1 MNSVMLAA
9 SLMFLSAV
17 PNYNNA
23 SYELT
28 ATNFNKNI
36 VYSYKIQYVLEN
48 NTHKI
53 FKTHKNV
60 CLLKQN
66 KYKSTKEKLI
76 FKNFTYENIQDYLK
90 FTLSDDQWCYI
101 TLSKDI
107 FAPKDPHKSRPKTK
121 NIVANILIHTF
132 LNNNKSH
139 RSFYSAPR
147 HHNLKNRKRYN
158 NKNKK
163 RLIKRVYY

>member
-1 MNSVMLAA
+1 MNSVMFVA
-9 SLMFLSAV
+9 SLMFISTV
-17 PNYNNA
+17 PNYNSA

-36 VYSYKIQYVLEN
+36 VYTYKIQYVLEN

-66 KYKSTKEKLI
+66 KYKNTKERLI

-101 TLSKDI
+101 TLNKNI
-107 FAPKDPHKSRPKTK
+107 FAPKNLHGAPHETR
-121 NIVANILIHTF
+121 NIIANILIHTF
-132 LNNNKSH
+132 LSNNKNH
-139 RSFYSAPR
+139 RSSYSAPK
-147 HHNLKNRKRYN
+147 HYNLKNRKRY
-158 NKNKK
+158 KNKR
-163 RLIKRVYY
+163 RLVKRVYY